1 LDILTL
7 LDDDSSLVSFPSV
20 YTQFQEA
27 MADEDT
33 SFSEIGDIIVYD
45 AGLSARLLRI
55 VNSAYYGYPQK
66 IETISHAIGLI
77 GTRQLSD
84 LMLST
89 IVIDKFKSIPKSM
102 INMESF
108 WQHSIACGL
117 IARELASQK
126 GNLDPEKLFT
136 AGMLH
141 DIGQIILCLK
151 LPQLS
156 LRIQMELQTRQ
167 EPLQELEREELGFD
181 HAELGGRLL
190 NKWNLAEFHVETTTF
205 HHEPGNAPNY
215 SLETSII
222 YLADILAN
230 TMKLGCSGESKI
242 PSILDE
248 DVWKS
253 VQLPERINLSD
264 LREKIQSSYDETV
277 NLFLQKV

>member
-1 LDILTL
+1 MDILTL
-7 LDDDSSLVSFPSV
+7 LEDDTSLVSFSSV

-27 MADEDT
+27 MYDEST
-33 SFSEIGDIIVYD
+33 SFSEIGNIIVYD

-55 VNSAYYGYPQK
+55 VNSAYYAFPQK
-66 IETISHAIGLI
+66 IETVSHAIGVI

-89 IVIDKFKSIPKSM
+89 IVIDKFKSIPESM

-126 GNLDPEKLFT
+126 ENLDPEKFFT

-141 DIGQIILCLK
+141 DIGQIILCMK
-151 LPQLS
+151 IPQIS
-156 LRIQMELQTRQ
+156 MRILLELQTRQ
-167 EPLQELEREELGFD
+167 EPLHELEREELGFD
-181 HAELGGRLL
+181 HAELGGKLL
-190 NKWNLAEFHVETTTF
+190 HKWNLSKFHVETTTF
-205 HHEPGNAPNY
+205 HHEPANAPNY
-215 SLETSII
+215 TLETSII

-230 TMKLGCSGESKI
+230 TMKLGCSGESQI

-248 DVWKS
+248 KVWEII
-253 VQLPERINLSD
+253 QLPNRINLSD
-264 LREKIQSSYDETV
+264 LREKIQVSYDETV
-277 NLFLQKV
+277 NIFLQNA

>member
-1 LDILTL
+1 LDIFTL
-7 LDDDSSLVSFPSV
+7 LDDDSSLVSFPRV

-27 MADEDT
+27 MSDENT

-55 VNSAYYGYPQK
+55 VNSAYYGFPQK
-66 IETISHAIGLI
+66 IETISHAIGVI

-89 IVIDKFKSIPKSM
+89 IVIDKFKSIPESM

-126 GNLDPEKLFT
+126 ENLDPEKFFT

-141 DIGQIILCLK
+141 DIGQIILCMK

-156 LRIQMELQTRQ
+156 LRVLLELQSRQ
-167 EPLQELEREELGFD
+167 EPLHELEREELGFD
-181 HAELGGRLL
+181 HAELGGKLL
-190 NKWNLAEFHVETTTF
+190 NKWNLSEFHAETTTF
-205 HHEPGNAPNY
+205 HHEPANAPNY
-215 SLETSII
+215 SMETSII

-230 TMKLGCSGESKI
+230 TMKWGCSGESKI

-248 DVWKS
+248 NVWEI
-253 VQLPERINLSD
+253 VQLPDRLSLSD
-264 LREKIQSSYDETV
+264 LKEKIQASYDETV
-277 NLFLQKV
+277 NLFLQKA

>member
-1 LDILTL
+1 MDILTL
-7 LDDDSSLVSFPSV
+7 LDGDNSLVSFPRV

-27 MADEDT
+27 MSDENT

-55 VNSAYYGYPQK
+55 VNSAYYGFPQK

-77 GTRQLSD
+77 GTRELSD

-89 IVIDKFKSIPKSM
+89 IVIDKFKTIPESM

-117 IARELASQK
+117 IAREIASQK
-126 GNLDPEKLFT
+126 ENLDPEKFFT

-141 DIGQIILCLK
+141 DIGQIILCMK
-151 LPQLS
+151 LPQIS
-156 LRIQMELQTRQ
+156 LRILLELQSRQ
-167 EPLQELEREELGFD
+167 EPLHELEREELGFD
-181 HAELGGRLL
+181 HAELGGKLL
-190 NKWNLAEFHVETTTF
+190 KKWGLAEFHVETTTF

-230 TMKLGCSGESKI
+230 TLKWGCSGESKI

-248 DVWKS
+248 DVWEII
-253 VQLPERINLSD
+253 QLPDRINLTD
-264 LREKIQSSYDETV
+264 LRAKIQTSYDETV
-277 NLFLQKV
+277 NLFLQKA

>member
-1 LDILTL
+1 M
-7 LDDDSSLVSFPSV
+7 S
-20 YTQFQEA
+20 
-27 MADEDT
+27 DENT
-33 SFSEIGDIIVYD
+33 SFSEIGDIIIYD

-55 VNSAYYGYPQK
+55 VNSAYYGFPQK
-66 IETISHAIGLI
+66 IETISHAIGVI

-89 IVIDKFKSIPKSM
+89 IVIDKFKSIPESM

-126 GNLDPEKLFT
+126 ENLDPEKFFT

-141 DIGQIILCLK
+141 NIGQIILCMK

-156 LRIQMELQTRQ
+156 LRVLLELQSRQ
-167 EPLQELEREELGFD
+167 DPLHELEQEERGFE
-181 HAELGGRLL
+181 HAELGGKLL
-190 NKWNLAEFHVETTTF
+190 HKWNLSELHIQTTTF
-205 HHEPGNAPNY
+205 HHKPVNSPNY
-215 SLETSII
+215 SLEASII
-222 YLADILAN
+222 HLADIIAN

-242 PSILDE
+242 PSILNE
-248 DVWKS
+248 DVWEV

-264 LREKIQSSYDETV
+264 LREKIQASYDETV
-277 NLFLQKV
+277 NLFLQKA